1 MEDEKLN
8 QISCLIKFVLLLD
21 NNGKT
26 IYSRYYNCGLDDPK
40 TQKEFER
47 RLCMTTQN
55 VNVAKD
61 EIDIF
66 SINTFNVICK
76 IGGEIALFIGIN
88 ENENECLASNFF
100 VIFENVLSTLL
111 NDKFTKEN
119 VMSNFDKVI
128 VLIDEMINEGV
139 VMNTDGENLEKNIN
153 LRSENVSSNNFI
165 SFGDSGSSSHS
176 SSSLFGSLLSG
187 ARTIFGS

>member
-8 QISCLIKFVLLLD
+8 QIAFLIKFVLIKD

-40 TQKEFER
+40 TQKDFER
-47 RLCMTTQN
+47 RLCITTQN

-153 LRSENVSSNNFI
+153 LRSENVNSNNFI

-176 SSSLFGSLLSG
+176 SSLFGSLLSG